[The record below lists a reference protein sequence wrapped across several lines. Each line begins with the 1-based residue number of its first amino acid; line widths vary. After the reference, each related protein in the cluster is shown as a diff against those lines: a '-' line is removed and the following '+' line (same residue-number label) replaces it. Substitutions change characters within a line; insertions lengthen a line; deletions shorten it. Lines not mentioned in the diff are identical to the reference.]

1 MNNSNTG
8 FMIRKRP
15 NTLLHQSANNIN
27 QKLSP
32 CEKRFN
38 AGLAR
43 VDYDDTIEELVSL
56 RSWHNCRLSL
66 GNQVFYL
73 NTKHMN
79 KMAFLETIPLLDTVP
94 KENGVY
100 LYIVWSNEE
109 NSKVLTCCK
118 VLSILEMGTLHKI
131 IALRKG
137 AQIIHAA
144 GELKIENEAPTFN
157 LLSGSYMRETFQEPI
172 VLKRR
177 RVNMECDKDDL
188 QNFIVQYMKEI
199 LGNQAQ
205 FTQGRD
211 MTMNS
216 YIKKSSLPVSLEEL
230 QMYES
235 FGAILELFDSKEAC
249 FAKKDKVERNA
260 SGGKRR
266 KTRRKRAFI

>member
-1 MNNSNTG
+1 
-8 FMIRKRP
+8 MIRKRP
-15 NTLLHQSANNIN
+15 NTFPHQSTNNTS

-66 GNQVFYL
+66 GEQVFYV
-73 NTKHMN
+73 NTKHMD

-94 KENGVY
+94 TENGVY
-100 LYIVWSNEE
+100 LYIVWSNDEKT
-109 NSKVLTCCK
+109 KVLTCCK
-118 VLSILEMGTLHKI
+118 VMSILEMGTLHKI

-137 AQIIHAA
+137 ARIIHAA

-172 VLKRR
+172 ALKRR
-177 RVNMECDKDDL
+177 RANMDCDKDNL

-230 QMYES
+230 QLYQS
-235 FGAILELFDSKEAC
+235 FGAQFELFDSKEAC
-249 FAKKDKVERNA
+249 FAKKEQVNRNASA

-266 KTRRKRAFI
+266 KTRRRK